1 MRQAVDR
8 SGCREQV
15 CTCHDDG
22 AWRPGTYVNGCSQCG
37 CQWGP
42 PLPEPAE
49 RYAGERQ
56 VLVGAITG
64 MRPAEPKPVERYPG
78 ERQVLVAALTAMRP
92 TLTAALPTSD
102 TLVLLVETALQL
114 GDLGRVRVALFAAS
128 TWQVEQD
135 ILRKRADERRI
146 HSRGVGASG
155 ASQGARRLPGAAVLA
170 GSAHGD
176 ARKYRVS
183 TRP

>member
-1 MRQAVDR
+1 M
-8 SGCREQV
+8 
-15 CTCHDDG
+15 
-22 AWRPGTYVNGCSQCG
+22 
-37 CQWGP
+37 
-42 PLPEPAE
+42 PEPAE

-146 HSRGVGASG
+146 HSR
-155 ASQGARRLPGAAVLA
+155 
-170 GSAHGD
+170 
-176 ARKYRVS
+176 
-183 TRP
+183 